1 MKLVNQAVILAAGE
15 CSRFFP
21 FTCRHQHKSNFIIAG
36 KPIISRTIE
45 SLDRLG
51 ITKIEVIQSPQ
62 HHQSLEQAFTKYTP
76 SHISVRFY
84 TQSKALGTGNAIIQ
98 ALPSLENRFLVINPQ
113 QINVD
118 EHLENLTKHQNL
130 LASPQN
136 LILFSKAT
144 TNPSRY
150 GMFALDN
157 QRVTKI
163 VEKPTDLTS
172 LSNQRNVGV
181 YLLTKNFVD
190 FMNTLPIAEFQLI
203 EALNQYLQDHP
214 VFAIEVAE
222 TSLTLKYAWDLF
234 GINKHIQK
242 DNFYIAPNAKIS
254 SNCQIG
260 PNVNIE
266 SGCIL
271 ENVTIKNSL
280 IGKNTIIKS
289 SYISDSIIGD
299 NCQIGTNFTTQTKNT
314 DNTPIQTVV
323 KNKLVS
329 SGMNSFGVL
338 IGDNSIIGDHCTSL
352 PGSILAP
359 NSHLILNSSISPPKV
374 LENP

>member
-21 FTCRHQHKSNFIIAG
+21 FTRRQHKSDFIIAG

-45 SLDRLG
+45 ALDRVG

-62 HHQSLEQAFTKYTP
+62 DDQSLQNTFASYTP

-84 TQSKALGTGNAIIQ
+84 TQQEPIGTGNAVIQ
-98 ALPSLENRFLVINPQ
+98 ALPNLENRFLVINPQ

-118 EHLENLTKHQNL
+118 EHLKNLDKHQDL
-130 LASPQN
+130 LASPDN
-136 LILFSKAT
+136 LIMFSKTT

-150 GMFALDN
+150 GIFALEG

-163 VEKPTDLTS
+163 IEKPTDLTG

-181 YLLTKNFVD
+181 YLLTKDFVN
-190 FMNTLPIAEFQLI
+190 FMNTLPPTEFQLI
-203 EALNQYLQDHP
+203 EAFDNYLQNHP
-214 VFAIEVAE
+214 VYAVEVEE

-242 DNFYIAPNAKIS
+242 GNFYIAPDVKIGP
-254 SNCQIG
+254 NCKIG

-271 ENVTIKNSL
+271 ENVTLNNSL

-289 SYISDSIIGD
+289 GVISDSIIGN
-299 NCQIGTNFTTQTKNT
+299 NCQIGTNFITQTHNS
-314 DNTPIQTVV
+314 DNTPIQTII
-323 KNKLVS
+323 KNKPVS
-329 SGMNSFGVL
+329 TGMLSFGIL
-338 IGDNSIIGDHCTSL
+338 IGDNSIIEDNCTSL
-352 PGSILAP
+352 PGSVLAP
-359 NSHLILNSSISPPKV
+359 DSHISQGSLIS
-374 LENP
+374 LEAL